1 MKLAQVVAAV
11 LEEPFAQAHY
21 FTQFVESLLGQ
32 LAGRRIF
39 LRRELSDTE
48 GINRIGLGAL

>member
-39 LRRELSDTE
+39 LSTP
-48 GINRIGLGAL
+48 N